1 MEEKRMKTLRE
12 MKEELKKEWEDCFDK
27 KIEDKLN
34 DEGLKKFW
42 DDNTTIGEAEVMLT
56 CAALDDFIDDLFGN
70 LLDGLKGAV
79 IFTSSG
85 CKDNK
90 KEVKKPFEVERIKD
104 NYFYSESFET
114 IKEANEYINN
124 ICLNSEFKV
133 DDFRIVK
140 VM

>member
-27 KIEDKLN
+27 NIEDKLN

-42 DDNTTIGEAEVMLT
+42 DDNTTIEEAEVMLT
-56 CAALDDFIDDLFGN
+56 CAAFDDLFDG
-70 LLDGLKGAV
+70 LDGLIGAV

-90 KEVKKPFEVERIKD
+90 KEVKKPFEVERTKD

-114 IKEANEYINN
+114 IKEANEYINS

>member
-56 CAALDDFIDDLFGN
+56 CAAFDDLFDD
-70 LLDGLKGAV
+70 LIGAV
-79 IFTSSG
+79 IFKSSG

-104 NYFYSESFET
+104 NYFYSEPFET
-114 IKEANEYINN
+114 IKEANEFINN

>member
-12 MKEELKKEWEDCFDK
+12 MKEELKKEWEDCFNK
-27 KIEDKLN
+27 KIEDKFY
-34 DEGLKKFW
+34 DEDLKRFW
-42 DDNTTIGEAEVMLT
+42 DDNTKIEEAKVMLT
-56 CAALDDFIDDLFGN
+56 CAALDDLLVG
-70 LLDGLKGAV
+70 LDGLDGLVGTV
-79 IFTSSG
+79 IFKSSG
-85 CKDNK
+85 CKDK